1 MLGRTRHPEAVPM
14 DLPRHHVIREG
25 DQRICNPFSVAK
37 LATLGEALRLRPG
50 DTLLDLASGRGE
62 LLCTWARDHGVTG
75 TGVDISTVGVARSRD
90 RAAELGVADRVTF
103 VHGDAAGYRSPQPVD
118 VAACIG
124 ATWIGDGLLG
134 TVDLLERSLRPGGMV
149 VVGEPYWRLEP
160 SDQATVQACHAETRD
175 DFYDLPGLI
184 EAVLRHG
191 WDVVEMV
198 LADGDSWDRYAAA
211 HWLTIR
217 RWLDANPDDELAPAF
232 RAELRTDPVN
242 HVRYRREYLGWG
254 VFALLKR

>member
-1 MLGRTRHPEAVPM
+1 M

-25 DQRICNPFSVAK
+25 AQRICNPFTAAK
-37 LATLGEALRLRPG
+37 LATLGEAIGLRPG

-62 LLCTWARDHGVTG
+62 MLCTWARDHGITG
-75 TGVDISTVGVARSRD
+75 IGVDISTVGVELAER

-103 VHGDAAGYRSPQPVD
+103 RHGDAGTYVADSPVD

-124 ATWIGDGLLG
+124 ATWIGRGVAG
-134 TVDLLERSLRPGGMV
+134 TVDLLARSLRPGGMLLI
-149 VVGEPYWRLEP
+149 GEPYWRADPPGPE
-160 SDQATVQACHAETRD
+160 AIRACHAESRD
-175 DFYDLPGLI
+175 DFHDLPGLI
-184 EAVLRHG
+184 GLFHRQG
-191 WDVVEMV
+191 WDLVEMV

-211 HWLTIR
+211 HWLTVR

-232 RAELRTDPVN
+232 RAELTNDPLD

-254 VFALLKR
+254 VFALLER